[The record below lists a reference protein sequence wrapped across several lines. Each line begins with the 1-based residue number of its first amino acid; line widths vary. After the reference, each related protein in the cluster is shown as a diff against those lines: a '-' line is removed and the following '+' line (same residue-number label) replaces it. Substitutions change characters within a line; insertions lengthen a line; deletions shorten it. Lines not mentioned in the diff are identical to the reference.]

1 MGLFDGVFNLF
12 GTALTNSANIGMA
25 NDANEL
31 QYRMF
36 QQSQEYNTH
45 EREMAELYNTSE
57 REAAQQFNLDMWNKQ
72 NAYNSPAA
80 QAARL
85 RAAGVNPYAVLNG
98 QQGTAG
104 QVQSSSPA
112 SVSPASSPAAP
123 QPIVPQMQNA
133 LNGFGGS
140 VDEILNILERREDIK
155 GKQIDNETRRAKNV
169 KELDEATERISRSI
183 NERGLNDVKREN
195 LIEDWHRVRYAAQR
209 EKYLMHIDSVRAQ
222 KADEQVSLEL
232 QNMRADYQLKTLQ
245 MRANELA
252 MQLNINA
259 DKRAQVEL
267 NALVYK
273 INAEVDLMEKQGQN
287 VTADTVIKRLQQKGI
302 HFDNLEKAVEAHYN
316 QEVLNYND
324 NQPKAKHAINGYRFA
339 VESILR
345 PLGVMFKGAFKL

>member
-57 REAAQQFNLDMWNKQ
+57 REASQQFNLDMWNKQ

-112 SVSPASSPAAP
+112 SVSPASSPAVP
-123 QPIVPQMQNA
+123 SPIVAQMQNP

-140 VDEILNILERREDIK
+140 VDDILNILERREDIK

-169 KELDEATERISRSI
+169 KELDEAYERIERSI

-222 KADEQVSLEL
+222 KADEQINLEL
-232 QNMRADYQLKTLQ
+232 DNMRADYELKQLQT
-245 MRANELA
+245 RAGYLS

-259 DKRAQVEL
+259 DKRAQTEL
-267 NALVYK
+267 NALVMK
-273 INAEVDLMEKQGQN
+273 INHECQLMQRQGFN
-287 VTADTVIKRLQQKGI
+287 YDADTLIKRLQQQGMKY
-302 HFDNLEKAVEAHYN
+302 DNLEKAIDAAYN
-316 QEVLNYND
+316 QGRLDFGANNPNTQRGID
-324 NQPKAKHAINGYRFA
+324 AFRFA
-339 VESILR
+339 VESLVA
-345 PLGVMFKGAFKL
+345 PLGSILKGLRF

>member
-36 QQSQEYNTH
+36 QESQQYNTH

-72 NAYNSPAA
+72 NAYNSPTA

-112 SVSPASSPAAP
+112 SVSPALSPAAP
-123 QPIVPQMQNA
+123 QPIVPQMQNP
-133 LNGFGGS
+133 LSGFGSS
-140 VDEILNILERREDIK
+140 VDEILNILERREDIR
-155 GKQIDNETRRAKNV
+155 GKHIDNETRRARNV
-169 KELDEATERISRSI
+169 KELDKMSEEIEHSFYDRALSQQKRWNLEEEWNRI
-183 NERGLNDVKREN
+183 
-195 LIEDWHRVRYAAQR
+195 RYAAQR

-222 KADEQVSLEL
+222 KADEQIGLEL
-232 QNMRADYQLKTLQ
+232 DNMRADYELKQ
-245 MRANELA
+245 MQSRAGYLS
-252 MQLNINA
+252 MQLNLNA
-259 DKRAQVEL
+259 DRRAQTEL
-267 NALVYK
+267 NALVMK
-273 INAEVDLMEKQGQN
+273 INHECHLMERQGYN
-287 VTADTVIKRLQQKGI
+287 IDADTLIKRLQKQGMEY
-302 HFDNLEKAVEAHYN
+302 DNLEKAIDAAYN
-316 QEVLNYND
+316 QGR
-324 NQPKAKHAINGYRFA
+324 INFADKNPNIQRGIDAFRFA
-339 VESILR
+339 VESLVA
-345 PLGVMFKGAFKL
+345 PLGSILKGLRF